1 MSGIE
6 IAGLVFGV
14 MPVVVEILKSYST
27 AKRRL
32 ATFSRHAEVARDI
45 QLRFQV
51 AAANFNNDCR
61 FLLQATSAHPS
72 EISEMMEDPTHKSWQ
87 EQGRDIE
94 QRLRSLMQQD
104 YELCQN
110 IVTRLRD
117 ILRETRNS
125 LIKLEDGLGD
135 AKQPQHELT
144 RKIWHAFNTSRKENE
159 YIRQLDSLEIW
170 NKSLSKLCK
179 QRCKIQKRR
188 NVPSA
193 CIIRKAVP
201 RSYQQIRVASQQ
213 LGESVHDS
221 WSCTNT
227 SHNGHQ
233 AKLSLDAKSGHD
245 NVQLDLVVAYQPTL
259 DLAIQKY
266 VRAEVLR
273 GPKRYMRTIRLTTMH
288 RPSADVP
295 IWLQIRSISS
305 LTTYRVPTSPPSALA
320 NALCRGIGDTSQV
333 ATQILPSKTKSKKR
347 VQINDPKDNVRC
359 VRTSAISNT
368 ETTQTESF
376 VMLDL
381 RTTKSVC
388 CHVTRVRSSTSACQD
403 GCVGFL
409 EVAKSQPVRRFMF
422 YDASKLAI
430 NDVSSSTRRQGAM
443 PIKSLVKRFRTL
455 QQITLAHKLAKA
467 VLQYHSTSW
476 LPQAWTLQDVAY
488 FTDTSQADASD
499 ISDALNSLHLSN
511 RFPDYDSLE
520 TEPKQESLD
529 LKHTFG
535 IRNLTLA
542 KLGVALLE
550 ICAQK
555 DITGSQ
561 LDSTPREI
569 IEARKL
575 LDEQHHSIMT
585 LGHHYLEVVRK
596 CIHCDFAC
604 NDDLNSEALQSAV
617 YTEVVCAL
625 EDMKTRWEKFFGV

>member
-14 MPVVVEILKSYST
+14 VPVVVEILKSYST

-32 ATFSRHAEVARDI
+32 ATFSQHAEVACDI

-61 FLLQATSAHPS
+61 LLLQATIVQPS
-72 EISEMMEDPTHKSWQ
+72 DISEMMEDPTHKSWQ
-87 EQGRDIE
+87 EQGKDIE

-110 IVTRLRD
+110 IATRLRD
-117 ILRETRNS
+117 ILRETRIS
-125 LIKLEDGLGD
+125 LTKLEDGLGN
-135 AKQPQHELT
+135 AKQTEHEFI

-159 YIRQLDSLEIW
+159 YIRQLDSLDRW
-170 NKSLSKLCK
+170 NKSLSKLRK

-188 NVPSA
+188 DIPSA

-213 LGESVHDS
+213 LGESIHDS

-245 NVQLDLVVAYQPTL
+245 NVQLDVVVACQPNPNL
-259 DLAIQKY
+259 VIQN
-266 VRAEVLR
+266 
-273 GPKRYMRTIRLTTMH
+273 
-288 RPSADVP
+288 PSGDMP
-295 IWLQIRSISS
+295 IWLQIRSITS
-305 LTTYRVPTSPPSALA
+305 LTTYRVPKSPPPALA
-320 NALCRGIGDTSQV
+320 NTLCHGFRDASQV
-333 ATQILPSKTKSKKR
+333 ATQKLPSKAKSKKR
-347 VQINDPKDNVRC
+347 VRINDPKDNVRC
-359 VRTSAISNT
+359 VRTPTTSNT
-368 ETTQTESF
+368 KTTQAQSF

-381 RTTKSVC
+381 KTTKSVC
-388 CHVTRVRSSTSACQD
+388 CHVRRVRSSTLACQD

-409 EVAKSQPVRRFMF
+409 EIAKSQALTRFMF

-430 NDVSSSTRRQGAM
+430 NDVSSSTRRRGAM
-443 PIKSLVKRFRTL
+443 PIKSLVQRFRVL
-455 QQITLAHKLAKA
+455 QQITLAHKLAEA

-488 FTDTSQADASD
+488 FTDSSQADESD
-499 ISDALNSLHLSN
+499 ISDVLNSLHLSN
-511 RFPDYDSLE
+511 RFLDHDSPN
-520 TEPKQESLD
+520 TEFKQESLV

-550 ICAQK
+550 ICTQK
-555 DITGSQ
+555 DIAGPQ
-561 LDSTPREI
+561 LDGTPHEV

-596 CIHCDFAC
+596 CIHCDFSC
-604 NDDLNSEALQSAV
+604 DDDLQGEALQSAV

-625 EDMKTRWEKFFGV
+625 QNMKTGWKKFFGV

>member
-14 MPVVVEILKSYST
+14 VPVVVEILKSYST
-27 AKRRL
+27 AKRKL
-32 ATFSRHAEVARDI
+32 ATFSRHVEVACDI

-61 FLLQATSAHPS
+61 LLLQATIAHPS
-72 EISEMMEDPTHKSWQ
+72 DVSEMMEDPTHKSWQ
-87 EQGRDIE
+87 EQGKDIE
-94 QRLRSLMQQD
+94 QRLRGLMQQD
-104 YELCQN
+104 HELCQN

-117 ILRETRNS
+117 ILRETRDS
-125 LIKLEDGLGD
+125 LTKLEDTLGN
-135 AKQPQHELT
+135 AKQPKHEFV

-159 YIRQLDSLEIW
+159 YIRQLDSLDKW
-170 NKSLSKLCK
+170 NKALSKLRK

-201 RSYQQIRVASQQ
+201 RSYQQIRIASQQ
-213 LGESVHDS
+213 LGESIHDS

-227 SHNGHQ
+227 SHIGHQ
-233 AKLSLDAKSGHD
+233 ARLSLDAKSGYD
-245 NVQLDLVVAYQPTL
+245 SVQLDVVVACQPKS
-259 DLAIQKY
+259 DSA
-266 VRAEVLR
+266 LR
-273 GPKRYMRTIRLTTMH
+273 K
-288 RPSADVP
+288 PSADVP
-295 IWLQIRSISS
+295 IWLQIRSITS
-305 LTTYRVPTSPPSALA
+305 LTTCRAPSSPPPALA
-320 NALCRGIGDTSQV
+320 LALSRGIEETSQIV
-333 ATQILPSKTKSKKR
+333 TQNSKSRAKPKKR
-347 VQINDPKDNVRC
+347 VRIDDPKDNVKC
-359 VRTSAISNT
+359 VRTSATSNIETT
-368 ETTQTESF
+368 ETQSF

-381 RTTKSVC
+381 KTTKSVC

-409 EVAKSQPVRRFMF
+409 EAAKSQPAVRFMF
-422 YDASKLAI
+422 YDASKLAT
-430 NDVSSSTRRQGAM
+430 NDNSSSTRRQGAM
-443 PIKSLVKRFRTL
+443 PIKSLVQRFRIL
-455 QQITLAHKLAKA
+455 QQITLAHKLAEA

-488 FTDTSQADASD
+488 FTDTSQADVCD

-511 RFPDYDSLE
+511 QFPDRESSIVQS
-520 TEPKQESLD
+520 KQESLD

-535 IRNLTLA
+535 IRNLILA

-555 DITGSQ
+555 DITGPR
-561 LDSTPREI
+561 LDGTPCEI

-585 LGHHYLEVVRK
+585 LGNRYLKVVRK
-596 CIHCDFAC
+596 CLHCDFSC
-604 NDDLNSEALQSAV
+604 DDDDLHSEALQSAV
-617 YTEVVCAL
+617 YTEVVCVL
-625 EDMKTRWEKFFGV
+625 QDIKTQWEKFFSI